1 VSVHQ
6 EAAVEVKTPAPVH
19 ALEVRGLV
27 KHYPGVKALD
37 GVDLVVHQHEV
48 LGLAGENGA
57 GKSTLLKALVGLV
70 RPDAG
75 EIWVRG
81 EKVRLKSVVDA
92 ANHGIG
98 MVFQE
103 QSLVP
108 NLTAAEN
115 IVLGSEGRGVRRGI
129 YRWDTMR
136 KLAQEQLDKIGSDIN
151 PLARTETLSFADR
164 QMVEIAKVLRIE
176 QRSQHPPVIILD
188 EPTSVLESKEI
199 DTLFTQVRRL
209 REFASVVFVSHRLD
223 EVLDVCDRVSVLR
236 GGPVR
241 RGGADCGRRA
251 GHTAPDDDRLGR
263 V

>member
-1 VSVHQ
+1 MSVNV
-6 EAAVEVKTPAPVH
+6 EPAPSPTPPAAVP

-27 KHYPGVKALD
+27 KHYPGVTALD
-37 GVDLVVHQHEV
+37 GVDLVVRPHEV

-92 ANHGIG
+92 ADHGIG

-115 IVLGSEGRGVRRGI
+115 IVLGAEGLGVRRG
-129 YRWDTMR
+129 
-136 KLAQEQLDKIGSDIN
+136 
-151 PLARTETLSFADR
+151 
-164 QMVEIAKVLRIE
+164 
-176 QRSQHPPVIILD
+176 
-188 EPTSVLESKEI
+188 
-199 DTLFTQVRRL
+199 
-209 REFASVVFVSHRLD
+209 
-223 EVLDVCDRVSVLR
+223 
-236 GGPVR
+236 
-241 RGGADCGRRA
+241 
-251 GHTAPDDDRLGR
+251 RLGR
-263 V
+263 TAEDAFRSGQELFLPAVDQRRVDAVVPDQFVDRPVPLEGSQGDLGLERRRMDLPLACHQTPFAGPPE